1 MKAFL
6 STLLNPN
13 WKSAGQN
20 ALKRF
25 YGSASSM
32 QPRYGS
38 ERLYRRISPVGDPN
52 VSVLP
57 ILDQWIEEGKTA
69 DKVELQRIIKE
80 LTRFRRYKHAL
91 EVSKW
96 MTDKRYIPMT
106 SLDVAARM
114 NLIFKVHGMEQVEE
128 YFGNV
133 HQRFKHHVLLTA
145 LLNCY
150 AQEKSLEKAEATMQ
164 KLRDMGWAKTPLPY
178 NIMMNLYYSMGRWE
192 KVDGIMKE
200 MDEKGLFHDRY
211 TVGIRLS
218 AYAAAG
224 DSAGIDKIVEVIES
238 NPKITLTWNTYGVI
252 VEGYLKVGQLD
263 KALAMMKKLEGKI
276 PSSNNSKNKNSGYT
290 YLLTNYAE
298 LGKKEEVYRIWD
310 LFKQKEKKI
319 NNTGYMSMMGSLSKL
334 DDIEGMEKIFE
345 EWESR
350 VLSYDFRVPDHLIEG
365 YCRKGLPGKA
375 EEVLERGIA
384 KGGVPSTAT
393 WCYMAGGYLLDGQEP
408 KAMEALNKAVS
419 ICPPDFNPSKDTL
432 IKCVEC
438 LEKHGNVENAE
449 ELIKSFE
456 DIRGFSPILREKLS
470 YLIKYP
476 SIAEAEQGGA

>member
-1 MKAFL
+1 MPSLL

-96 MTDKRYIPMT
+96 MTDKRYIPMA

-150 AQEKSLEKAEATMQ
+150 AQEKSLEKAESTMQ

-178 NIMMNLYYSMGRWE
+178 NIMMNLYYTMGRWE

-200 MDEKGLFHDRY
+200 MDENGLFHDRY
-211 TVGIRLS
+211 TVHGW
-218 AYAAAG
+218 YP
-224 DSAGIDKIVEVIES
+224 
-238 NPKITLTWNTYGVI
+238 PK
-252 VEGYLKVGQLD
+252 
-263 KALAMMKKLEGKI
+263 
-276 PSSNNSKNKNSGYT
+276 
-290 YLLTNYAE
+290 
-298 LGKKEEVYRIWD
+298 
-310 LFKQKEKKI
+310 
-319 NNTGYMSMMGSLSKL
+319 
-334 DDIEGMEKIFE
+334 
-345 EWESR
+345 
-350 VLSYDFRVPDHLIEG
+350 
-365 YCRKGLPGKA
+365 C
-375 EEVLERGIA
+375 
-384 KGGVPSTAT
+384 
-393 WCYMAGGYLLDGQEP
+393 
-408 KAMEALNKAVS
+408 
-419 ICPPDFNPSKDTL
+419 IC
-432 IKCVEC
+432 CC
-438 LEKHGNVENAE
+438 W
-449 ELIKSFE
+449 
-456 DIRGFSPILREKLS
+456 
-470 YLIKYP
+470 
-476 SIAEAEQGGA
+476 